1 MPALPQVL
9 FGSSPIASCRQ
20 PYAVVRY
27 LAEASWPRVQDTL
40 RLHTQLEQQLQQLQ
54 HADQHEQHGTAGACA
69 SAKSSSDGGI
79 GSSDVTAAL
88 LAGGTDSRWS
98 PWLLCEA
105 LAAKRHW
112 VLQRSGR
119 LDTYRA
125 ANWLLRGALAGQHGL
140 GLAFM
145 PPRTDA

>member
-27 LAEASWPRVQDTL
+27 LAEASWPRVQHTL
-40 RLHTQLEQQLQQLQ
+40 RLHTHLEQLQQPL
-54 HADQHEQHGTAGACA
+54 HAEQHEQHGTTGACA
-69 SAKSSSDGGI
+69 SADSSGGGGG

-88 LAGGTDSRWS
+88 LAGSTDSRWS

-140 GLAFM
+140 GLAFL